1 MANESTEDLLAQV
14 PLFKGLSKKHLER
27 VAGLTT
33 RVEVPEG
40 TVLAKEGTEG
50 YEFLVILSGEI
61 EVIRGG
67 DVISMT
73 GPGGYVGEIALLE
86 HRPRTAT
93 LVTKTPAVLEVINRL
108 EFATLLEDE
117 PEIADKIR
125 ATAQARMAELDKLA
139 KG

>member
-1 MANESTEDLLAQV
+1 MANDSTEDLLAQV
-14 PLFKGLSKKHLER
+14 PLFKGLPKKDLDR
-27 VAGLTT
+27 VASLTT
-33 RVEVPEG
+33 RVEVPAG

-50 YEFLVILSGEI
+50 YEFLIILSGEI

-93 LVTKTPAVLEVINRL
+93 LVTKTECVLEVINRL

-117 PEIADKIR
+117 PEIGTQIK
-125 ATAQARMAELDKLA
+125 ATAAERIAELDKLA